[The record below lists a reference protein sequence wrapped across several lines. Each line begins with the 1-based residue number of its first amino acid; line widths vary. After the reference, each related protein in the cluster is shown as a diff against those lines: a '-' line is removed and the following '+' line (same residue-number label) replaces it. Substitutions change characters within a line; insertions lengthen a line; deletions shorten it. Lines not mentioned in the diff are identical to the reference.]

1 MKRIKYYVMEQY
13 VEKTAKVFET
23 TRKAE
28 EEKFL
33 HRLCKSFENDIK
45 YSVEIKNPG
54 NFTARLLSCQESYE
68 YWIEKR

>member
-28 EEKFL
+28 KFL

-45 YSVEIKNPG
+45 YSVEIKNPA
-54 NFTARLLSCQESYE
+54 NFTARLLSCQ
-68 YWIEKR
+68 

>member
-13 VEKTAKVFET
+13 VEKSAKVFET

-28 EEKFL
+28 AEKFL

-45 YSVEIKNPG
+45 YSV
-54 NFTARLLSCQESYE
+54 
-68 YWIEKR
+68 

>member
-1 MKRIKYYVMEQY
+1 MKRTKYYVMEQG
-13 VEKTAKVFET
+13 VEKTENVFET

-28 EEKFL
+28 AEKFL

-54 NFTARLLSCQESYE
+54 NFTARLLSCQDSYE
-68 YWIEKR
+68 YWIEKK

>member
-1 MKRIKYYVMEQY
+1 MLWNSMLKRQQKSL
-13 VEKTAKVFET
+13 KLHAKQ
-23 TRKAE
+23 RQK
-28 EEKFL
+28 KIL

-45 YSVEIKNPG
+45 YSVEIKNPA